1 METLRNYLN
10 TMFQNL
16 PDTAE
21 VQRARDELWQMM
33 EDKYTDLISEGVS
46 ENEAVGTV
54 ISEFGN
60 LDDFA
65 DLLGIRSLVP
75 YGRPEDQNPSG
86 DPSGEQREEGKR
98 KAKEEAPRYGYS
110 AKPLRFLTV
119 DEVKAYL
126 EDMTKVSFIRA
137 IGVFLCITCV
147 IGHIFFGQIGDHL
160 WIFGR
165 LFNVAAMLVFW
176 GFIVVG
182 VLCFIWAG
190 QLDDRWKYVR
200 KERCVLDPEA
210 LLYVNDRYDGVQKGV
225 KRFQTIGILLC
236 AFCWLPAA
244 ILSGFDISFIEEI
257 ISPTLLFLFVGV
269 GVGILVISSGVVD
282 AHKKLLKR
290 DRKLRAEGQIL
301 Q

>member
-147 IGHIFFGQIGDHL
+147 IGLIFFGQIGDHL
-160 WIFGR
+160 WILEG
-165 LFNVAAMLVFW
+165 LFNIAAWLFFG

-190 QLDDRWKYVR
+190 QLDDRWKYIR
-200 KERCVLDPEA
+200 KENCVLDPEA
-210 LLYVNDRYDGVQKGV
+210 LLFVTDRYNGVQNGV

-244 ILSGFDISFIEEI
+244 ILSGFGISVIEEI
-257 ISPTLLFLFVGV
+257 VSPTLLFLFVGV
-269 GVGILVISSGVVD
+269 GVGILVISSGVED

-290 DRKLRAEGQIL
+290 DRKLREEGQIL